1 MLNLKHRGLYSSHC
15 VYLFSVVVL
24 VLVVILVITDVIK
37 YFRSHDNNHNVY
49 ERWKNRVLHGKN
61 KERLNMLIDVH
72 SVIRITNDITGK
84 HFNVAFTKE
93 EDEKYVVDGKLS
105 EKFMMETFN
114 EYNILKYKKGE

>member
-1 MLNLKHRGLYSSHC
+1 
-15 VYLFSVVVL
+15 
-24 VLVVILVITDVIK
+24 
-37 YFRSHDNNHNVY
+37 VY